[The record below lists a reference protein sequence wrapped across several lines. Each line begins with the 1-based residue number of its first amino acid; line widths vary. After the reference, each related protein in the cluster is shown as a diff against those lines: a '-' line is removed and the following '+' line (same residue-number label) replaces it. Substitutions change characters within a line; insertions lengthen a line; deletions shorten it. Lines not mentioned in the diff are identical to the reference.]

1 MNNDLLRRLLIDEEG
16 CKLEAYKDSEKK
28 LWHIGIGH
36 NLEIDQT
43 DEELEVL
50 GEYDEDDPTGFTITE
65 QQAHDLFEIDVQDA
79 IEDIHPFFN
88 DEQLETL
95 GETRRAVILSMAFQM
110 GGGAIRKY
118 KNFKS
123 ALLDSDWEKASHEM
137 VTGSKGGPSRWLK
150 QTPERCQRAADAMKV
165 GYFARYEPV
174 DAQDLAVLGDSPL
187 AAFTDQELI
196 AEMASRFGFEIKILP
211 QPKDLT

>member
-16 CKLEAYKDSEKK
+16 CKLEAHKVEGK
-28 LWHIGIGH
+28 WHIGIGH

-65 QQAHDLFEIDVQDA
+65 QQAYDLFNIDVQDA

-95 GETRRAVILSMAFQM
+95 GETRRAVILSMVFQM

-123 ALLDSDWEKASHEM
+123 ALLDSDWEKAAHEM

-174 DAQDLAVLGDSPL
+174 DAQIW
-187 AAFTDQELI
+187 QC
-196 AEMASRFGFEIKILP
+196 
-211 QPKDLT
+211 

>member
-1 MNNDLLRRLLIDEEG
+1 MSDNNLLRKLLIDEEG
-16 CKLEAYKDSEKK
+16 CNLEAHQVLGK
-28 LWHIGIGH
+28 WHIGIGH
-36 NLEIDQT
+36 NLEIEQT
-43 DEELEVL
+43 DEELAVI
-50 GEYDEDDPTGFTITE
+50 GEFEEDDPSSLTITE
-65 QQAHDLFEIDVQDA
+65 QQAYTLFDIDVQDA

-95 GETRRAVILSMAFQM
+95 GETRRAVILSMVFQM

-123 ALLDSDWEKASHEM
+123 ALLDSDWEKAAHEM

-196 AEMASRFGFEIKILP
+196 AETARRFGFEIKILP

>member
-79 IEDIHPFFN
+79 IEDVSPFFTN
-88 DEQLETL
+88 EQLETL
-95 GETRRAVILSMAFQM
+95 GETRRAVVVSMVFQQ
-110 GGGAIRKY
+110 GGAGVRKF
-118 KNFKS
+118 KNFKI
-123 ALLDSDWEKASHEM
+123 AVLDGDWEKASHEM
-137 VTGSKGGPSRWLK
+137 TTGSKGGPSRWFI

-174 DAQDLAVLGDSPL
+174 DAQDLAVLGDNPL
-187 AAFTDQELI
+187 LPFTNQELI
-196 AEMASRFGFEIKILP
+196 EELSRRFADNSEVGKG
-211 QPKDLT
+211 T

>member
-1 MNNDLLRRLLIDEEG
+1 MSDNNLLRRLLIDEEG

-50 GEYDEDDPTGFTITE
+50 TEYDEENLSELTITD
-65 QQAHDLFEIDVQDA
+65 QQAHTLFDIDVQDA
-79 IEDIHPFFN
+79 IEDVYPFFTP
-88 DEQLETL
+88 EQLETL
-95 GETRRAVILSMAFQM
+95 GETRRAIILSMVFQM
-110 GGGAIRKY
+110 GGGTIRKF
-118 KNFKS
+118 KNFKR
-123 ALLDSDWEKASHEM
+123 ALLDSDWEKAAHEM

-150 QTPERCQRAADAMKV
+150 QTPKRCQRAADAMKV

-187 AAFTDQELI
+187 AAFSNQALIEEL
-196 AEMASRFGFEIKILP
+196 SRRLAANTEVDKGA
-211 QPKDLT
+211 

>member
-1 MNNDLLRRLLIDEEG
+1 MSDNNLLRRLLIDEEG

-65 QQAHDLFEIDVQDA
+65 QQAYDLFNIDVQDA
-79 IEDIHPFFN
+79 IEDIHPFFTP
-88 DEQLETL
+88 EQLETL
-95 GETRRAVILSMAFQM
+95 GETRRAIILSMVFQM
-110 GGGAIRKY
+110 GGGTIRKF
-118 KNFKS
+118 KNFKR
-123 ALLDSDWEKASHEM
+123 ALLDSDWEKAAHEM

-187 AAFTDQELI
+187 AAFSNQALI
-196 AEMASRFGFEIKILP
+196 EEISRRLAANTEVDKGA
-211 QPKDLT
+211 

>member
-1 MNNDLLRRLLIDEEG
+1 MSDNNLLRKLLIDEEG
-16 CKLEAYKDSEKK
+16 CNLEAHQVLGK
-28 LWHIGIGH
+28 WHIGIGH
-36 NLEIDQT
+36 NLEIEQT
-43 DEELEVL
+43 DEELAVI
-50 GEYDEDDPTGFTITE
+50 GEFEEDDPSSLTITE
-65 QQAHDLFEIDVQDA
+65 QQAYTLFDIDVQDA

-95 GETRRAVILSMAFQM
+95 GETRRAVILSMVFQM

-123 ALLDSDWEKASHEM
+123 ALLDSDWEKAAHEM

-150 QTPERCQRAADAMKV
+150 QTPERCQRAADAMEI

-174 DAQDLAVLGDSPL
+174 DAQDLAVLGDNPL
-187 AAFTDQELI
+187 LPFTNQELI
-196 AEMASRFGFEIKILP
+196 EELSRRFADNSEVGKG
-211 QPKDLT
+211 T

>member
-1 MNNDLLRRLLIDEEG
+1 MRRT
-16 CKLEAYKDSEKK
+16 KFSEKK

-43 DEELEVL
+43 DEELEGPRPSTTRKILSGLV
-50 GEYDEDDPTGFTITE
+50 TITE
-65 QQAHDLFEIDVQDA
+65 QQAYTLFDIDVQDA
-79 IEDIHPFFN
+79 IEDVYPFFN

-95 GETRRAVILSMAFQM
+95 GETRRAVILSMVFQM

-187 AAFTDQELI
+187 SAFTELELI
-196 AEMASRFGFEIKILP
+196 EELSRRFADNSEVGKG
-211 QPKDLT
+211 T

>member
-16 CKLEAYKDSEKK
+16 CKLEAHLVKEK
-28 LWHIGIGH
+28 WHIGIGH

-65 QQAHDLFEIDVQDA
+65 QQAYDLFNIDVQDA

-95 GETRRAVILSMAFQM
+95 GETRRAVILSMVFQM

-123 ALLDSDWEKASHEM
+123 ALLDSDWEKAAHEM

-150 QTPERCQRAADAMKV
+150 QTPERCQRAADAMK
-165 GYFARYEPV
+165 A
-174 DAQDLAVLGDSPL
+174 LATSHDTNQLMHR
-187 AAFTDQELI
+187 I
-196 AEMASRFGFEIKILP
+196 
-211 QPKDLT
+211 